1 MDDNSVDLNLEEIV
15 QDDAAQAPET
25 EELSEAPAQKEP
37 GWYKARFA
45 HDLERERRK
54 WEAEQEEK
62 LAPIYEYMMQRQA
75 QELVDSGEFR
85 SVERATEYLQMK
97 QGYSPASEPE
107 PEVDPAMAARAD
119 LLARQAEKIKAN
131 RGLDVMELFNDDPDT
146 QQRVLSGEWDFYD
159 VAEIMDQRTPPAPMR
174 TSNGAGT
181 SKMTIQNM
189 SDDQFERLQRNLSS
203 GKKYDMRR

>member
-1 MDDNSVDLNLEEIV
+1 
-15 QDDAAQAPET
+15 
-25 EELSEAPAQKEP
+25 
-37 GWYKARFA
+37 
-45 HDLERERRK
+45 
-54 WEAEQEEK
+54 
-62 LAPIYEYMMQRQA
+62 
-75 QELVDSGEFR
+75 
-85 SVERATEYLQMK
+85 MK